1 MLKRPA
7 NEKSVLYAL
16 RMKPYVRKY
25 LCGKRALEYWKV
37 PHLRGNIELKDTT
50 FPLEYVVFTSKPL
63 YRPQRARLHT
73 CRIPGA
79 EKYTRQGVCAL
90 PLVYLQVAND
100 YSIHELIYLGL
111 QLCSYREKQP
121 PLCTVKELRQC
132 AEELQGHRGRRKA
145 LRAIRYL
152 DEGSRSPMESILY
165 MMLRLPNALGG
176 CGFKEIRFNH
186 RIKLKKSRRVYY
198 ADLYVPSCKLDIEY
212 DSQTHHNQPEA
223 FSKDA
228 IRSANLESEGYQMI
242 SVRPEQILD
251 LKHFETLARNLS
263 RRIGKQIRIR
273 ARKFIESFSALR
285 DLLLNEACAIRSRF
299 KRTRF
304 LEVPRFPGVSA
315 IYEIYSEAWSRLSR
329 HPNRSLVLTRA
340 P

>member
-1 MLKRPA
+1 
-7 NEKSVLYAL
+7 
-16 RMKPYVRKY
+16 MKTYVRKY
-25 LCGKRALEYWKV
+25 LCGKRALDYWKV
-37 PHLRGNIELKDTT
+37 PNIRGNIELNETI
-50 FPLEYVVFTSKPL
+50 FPLEYVVFTSSPL

-79 EKYTRQGVCAL
+79 EKYTHRGVCTL
-90 PLVYLQVAND
+90 PLAFLQVANE
-100 YSIHELIYLGL
+100 YNIHELIYLGL
-111 QLCSYREKQP
+111 QICSYRENQP
-121 PLCTVKELRQC
+121 PLCTVKELQEC
-132 AEELQGHRGRRKA
+132 AEELHGHRGRRKA

-165 MMLRLPNALGG
+165 MLLRLPNALGG
-176 CGFKEIRFNH
+176 CGFKEIRLNH
-186 RIKLKKSRRVYY
+186 KIELKKSKQVYY

-212 DSQTHHNQPEA
+212 DSQTYHNKPEA

-228 IRSANLESEGYQMI
+228 IRSAHLEAEGYQVVA
-242 SVRPEQILD
+242 VRPEQLFD

-263 RRIGKQIRIR
+263 RRIGQQIRIR

-285 DLLLNEACAIRSRF
+285 DLLLNEACVIRSRF

-304 LEVPRFPGVSA
+304 FEVPRFPGVTA

>member
-1 MLKRPA
+1 MT
-7 NEKSVLYAL
+7 YAS
-16 RMKPYVRKY
+16 RMTPYEKPYIQKY
-25 LCGKRALEYWKV
+25 LCGKRALDYWKV
-37 PHLRGNIELKDTT
+37 PHVRGNLELEETV
-50 FPLEYVVFTSKPL
+50 FPLEYVIFTSKPL
-63 YRPQRARLHT
+63 YRPQRALLRT

-79 EKYTRQGVCAL
+79 EKYTQQGVCTL
-90 PLVYLQVAND
+90 PLVFLQVAND

-111 QLCSYREKQP
+111 QICSYRENQP

-132 AEELQGHRGRRKA
+132 AEKLHGHRGRRKA

-176 CGFKEIRFNH
+176 CGFTEIKLNH
-186 RIKLKKSRRVYY
+186 KIQLKKSRHIYY

-212 DSQTHHNQPEA
+212 DSQTYHNKPEA

-228 IRSANLESEGYQMI
+228 IRSAHLEAEGYQVI
-242 SVRPEQILD
+242 SVRPEQLVD

-273 ARKFIESFSALR
+273 ARKFIESFTALR
-285 DLLLNEACAIRSRF
+285 DLLLNKACAIRSRF
-299 KRTRF
+299 KRTRY
-304 LEVPRFPGVSA
+304 LEIPRFPGISA
-315 IYEIYSEAWSRLSR
+315 IYELYSAAWTRLAR
-329 HPNRSLVLTRA
+329 YPNRSLVLTRA